1 MKKLLFTVFFL
12 LCFATAAFAKVNIN
26 TATVQELT
34 ALPGIGQVKAEA
46 IVKYREANGSFKS
59 VDDLTKVKGISPKM
73 LDKIR
78 DEISVETKAKK

>member
-1 MKKLLFTVFFL
+1 MIFRKSILSSDHCKEDT
-12 LCFATAAFAKVNIN
+12 FAKVNIN

-59 VDDLTKVKGISPKM
+59 VDDLTKVKGIGPKM